1 MIKLSYSSISNY
13 LQCPRKFKEVNVDY
27 RFKDGSFATKKGE
40 DIHKSIEEYIIGV
53 TDTPPLEG
61 HPHTLIDS
69 LRAMYKLPMPE
80 GFSIGVE
87 QLFAVDIDGKQV
99 PYKSPN
105 AVLRGKIDAYVV
117 TPKQLLVIDWKSG
130 KRRDNRMQATTYDIL
145 AGHLMPDGAHRFIF
159 DYLKDGRDPSIEVSQ
174 ADRDN
179 FWKIINTIENA
190 NEFPEKPSPLCA
202 WCPVPK
208 AFCKYK
214 KE

>member
-1 MIKLSYSSISNY
+1 MIKLSFSSISNY

-40 DIHKSIEEYIIGV
+40 DVHKGIEEYITGV
-53 TDTPPLEG
+53 SATYPLGDYE
-61 HPHTLIDS
+61 HKAIQD
-69 LRAMYKLPMPE
+69 LRVLYNKLPA
-80 GFSIGVE
+80 GYGIGVE
-87 QLFAVDIDGKQV
+87 ETFAVDIDGNPV
-99 PYKSPN
+99 AYKDKN
-105 AVLRGKIDAYVV
+105 AVLRGKTDVFV
-117 TPKQLLVIDWKSG
+117 LSPERLVVIDWKTG

-145 AGHLMPDGAHRFIF
+145 TKHLLPDGKREFVF
-159 DYLKDGRDPSIEVSQ
+159 DYLKEGRDPAIEVSQ

-179 FWKIINTIENA
+179 FWKIINTIEEA
-190 NEFPEKPSPLCA
+190 KVFPEKPSPLCA